1 MPRKKVT
8 VRKDGRIKIQKTYPG
23 YGIKWFYGKTLSECQ
38 RKKQAWEKL
47 MLTPANSITPAV
59 TFGEYTKIWKAAKK
73 SSVAEDTFETYEN
86 YIKNHLSV
94 FSDAPLSSIT
104 ATQVM
109 AQLQKERD
117 AGKSTRTIEH
127 IFVLIKAILN
137 SAVIDELIPRN
148 PLFGIK
154 KPKAYRSRPIT
165 VLSKKQV
172 KDFLSCI
179 TDDVH
184 RAILELATVS
194 GMRRSEVL
202 ALTWDNVNFENSLIT
217 VSWTA
222 IKVKGRIKINPI
234 TKTSSSYRTIAIAPD
249 TMARLKRIRQI
260 DEAKREAG
268 ALRYANNN
276 LVFPGRFGAPMY
288 PDYVTKLAA
297 KYGKLSGMPDG
308 FTLHG
313 LRHTHATILLADGKN
328 YKVVQHRLGHSTAQ
342 QTLDTYSHVTPD
354 MDQGASR
361 AFDNLIK

>member
-1 MPRKKVT
+1 MPRKKVA

-38 RKKQAWEKL
+38 RKKAAWEKL
-47 MLTPANSITPAV
+47 MATPANSVSPAV
-59 TFGEYTKIWKAAKK
+59 TFGEYVKIWKAAKK
-73 SSVAEDTFETYEN
+73 STVAEDTFETYES
-86 YIKNHLSV
+86 YIRNHLSV
-94 FSDAPLSSIT
+94 FSDTPLAAMNS
-104 ATQVM
+104 TQIM
-109 AQLQKERD
+109 AHLQKELD
-117 AGKSTRTIEH
+117 SGLSTRTVEH
-127 IFVLIKAILN
+127 AFVLVKAILN
-137 SAVIDELIPRN
+137 SAVIDNILPRN
-148 PLFGIK
+148 PLFGVK

-172 KDFLSCI
+172 KAFLFCI

-184 RAILELATVS
+184 RALLELTTVS

-202 ALTWDNVNFENSLIT
+202 GLTWDNVDFENCLIT
-217 VSWTA
+217 ISYAA
-222 IKVKGRIKINPI
+222 IKIKGGVRLKPI

-249 TMARLKRIRQI
+249 TMARLKRIQQI

-268 ALRYANNN
+268 ATQYANNN
-276 LVFPGRFGAPMY
+276 LVFPGRFGEPMY

-361 AFDNLIK
+361 AFDSLIK